1 MIVYNSVESLGKKW
15 LFAPPCTLVIINPA
29 LKCHCPEKKSE
40 IVFLLYD
47 SSNNTMFVK
56 LSAYTVCENSC
67 QLLKPLLNHAQLLS
81 AEIPGFV
88 APLFCAAF
96 TDKSQLFCF
105 NKPGIT
111 ATFVTYLLSLG
122 SRELF
127 LWGYRQRK
135 LVLYRRI

>member
-1 MIVYNSVESLGKKW
+1 MESLGKKW
-15 LFAPPCTLVIINPA
+15 LFAPLWTLVIINPA
-29 LKCHCPEKKSE
+29 LKCHCPEKKSK
-40 IVFLLYD
+40 IVFFFMTPQT
-47 SSNNTMFVK
+47 NTMFDK

-88 APLFCAAF
+88 APVFCVAF

-105 NKPGIT
+105 KKPGVT

-127 LWGYRQRK
+127 LWGYCQRK
-135 LVLYRRI
+135 LVISDEYKW